1 MSLGEKERRL
11 VRLFAACVI
20 GRFDEV
26 ARLRR
31 AAPAGEPDRAW
42 RETLLQVHVFAG
54 FPRLVEAYGVLA
66 TEGGLG
72 TLAPEEIL
80 GESDQHARGRELF
93 ERIYQRDSDKIRAM
107 LVAGHPDFAAFIE
120 GHAYGRILARPGL
133 EPSVRELLAC
143 AALAVL
149 GQERQLASH
158 VRGAL
163 RCGASSAA
171 VLNTIEAIADLAG
184 LERAESARTIAAHF
198 SARENGA

>member
-1 MSLGEKERRL
+1 
-11 VRLFAACVI
+11 
-20 GRFDEV
+20 
-26 ARLRR
+26 
-31 AAPAGEPDRAW
+31 
-42 RETLLQVHVFAG
+42 
-54 FPRLVEAYGVLA
+54 
-66 TEGGLG
+66 
-72 TLAPEEIL
+72 
-80 GESDQHARGRELF
+80 
-93 ERIYQRDSDKIRAM
+93 M

-184 LERAESARTIAAHF
+184 IERAESARTIAAHF